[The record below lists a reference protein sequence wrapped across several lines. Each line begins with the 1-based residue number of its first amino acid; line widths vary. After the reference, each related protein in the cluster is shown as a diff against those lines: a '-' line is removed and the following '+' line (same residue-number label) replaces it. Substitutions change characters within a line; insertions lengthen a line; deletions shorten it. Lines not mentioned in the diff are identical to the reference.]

1 MGAWLAPGVDC
12 MEGSEGM
19 SSDQSSVAAF
29 VEALGSS
36 APAPGGGAASA
47 LAGALAA
54 ALAEMVARFTVGREK
69 YRDVEERATAI
80 LRQAEEARVTL
91 LALSGDDE
99 RAFQAV
105 SAAYRLPRATD
116 EERAAREDAI
126 QTALAGAM
134 EPPLRAVRAACAVV
148 GLAAEIAALGNGTV
162 ISDAGCAALLGE
174 AAARAAALNVLANAT
189 LLRDTARANG
199 ARAEVRA
206 LLEVARAQR
215 DKAHATTLRRM
226 GVEAW

>member
-1 MGAWLAPGVDC
+1 MA
-12 MEGSEGM
+12 
-19 SSDQSSVAAF
+19 SDQSIAAF

-80 LRQAEEARVTL
+80 LSQAEGARATL
-91 LALSGDDE
+91 LALAEDDA
-99 RAFQAV
+99 RAYQDV
-105 SAAYRLPRATD
+105 SAAYRLPRASD
-116 EERAAREDAI
+116 EERAAREEAI
-126 QTALAGAM
+126 QAALASAM
-134 EPPLRAVRAACAVV
+134 QPPLRAVRAACATV
-148 GLAAEIAALGNGTV
+148 GLAAEIAAIGNGTV

-189 LLRDTARANG
+189 LLRDAALADG

-206 LLEVARAQR
+206 LLAEAQAQR
-215 DKAHATTLRRM
+215 DRAFATTLRRM
-226 GVEAW
+226 GVEALS

>member
-1 MGAWLAPGVDC
+1 MA
-12 MEGSEGM
+12 
-19 SSDQSSVAAF
+19 SDQSIAAF

-69 YRDVEERATAI
+69 YRDVEERAAAI

-91 LALSGDDE
+91 LALVEDDE
-99 RAFQAV
+99 RAFQQV
-105 SAAYRLPRATD
+105 SAAYRLPRATE
-116 EERAAREDAI
+116 EERAAREEAI
-126 QTALAGAM
+126 QVALASAM
-134 EPPLRAVRAACAVV
+134 QPPLRAVRAACAVV
-148 GLAAEIAALGNGTV
+148 GLAAEIAAIGNGTV

-189 LLRDTARANG
+189 LLRDTALADSV
-199 ARAEVRA
+199 RAEVRA
-206 LLEVARAQR
+206 LLAEAQAQR
-215 DKAHATTLRRM
+215 DQAHATTLRRM
-226 GVEAW
+226 GVEAL

>member
-1 MGAWLAPGVDC
+1 MAG
-12 MEGSEGM
+12 E
-19 SSDQSSVAAF
+19 QSIAAF
-29 VEALGSS
+29 MEALGSS

-69 YRDVEERATAI
+69 YRDVEERAAAI
-80 LRQAEEARVTL
+80 LRKAEEARVAL
-91 LALSGDDE
+91 LALADDDE
-99 RAFQAV
+99 RAFQEV

-116 EERAAREDAI
+116 EERAAREAAI
-126 QTALAGAM
+126 QAALASAM
-134 EPPLRAVRAACAVV
+134 QPPLRAVRAACAVV
-148 GLAAEIAALGNGTV
+148 GLAAEIAEIGNGTV

-189 LLRDTARANG
+189 LLRDAALAEG

-206 LLEVARAQR
+206 LLAQAQAQR
-215 DKAHATTLRRM
+215 DQAHATTLRRM
-226 GVEAW
+226 GVEAL

>member
-1 MGAWLAPGVDC
+1 MA
-12 MEGSEGM
+12 
-19 SSDQSSVAAF
+19 SDQGIAAF

-69 YRDVEERATAI
+69 YRDVAERADAI

-91 LALSGDDE
+91 LALGEDDE
-99 RAFQAV
+99 RAFQQV
-105 SAAYRLPRATD
+105 SAAYRLPRATE
-116 EERAAREDAI
+116 EERAAREAGI
-126 QTALAGAM
+126 QVALASAM
-134 EPPLRAVRAACAVV
+134 QPPLRAVRVACAVV
-148 GLAAEIAALGNGTV
+148 GLAAEIAVIGNGTV

-189 LLRDTARANG
+189 LLRDTALADG

-206 LLEVARAQR
+206 LLAQAHTQR
-215 DKAHATTLRRM
+215 DQAHATTLRRM
-226 GVEAW
+226 GVEAL